1 MEVNRPDGDIG
12 HNPPTRRRQADRS
25 ATTRAALLAAARH
38 LFSQKGFAA
47 TGREEIVDAAG
58 VTRGAMYHHFA
69 NKEDVFRAV
78 YIELETEIVA
88 DVAAAAAGGAD
99 PMEQL
104 RRGAHA
110 FLDAALDPAVQR
122 VVLIDAP
129 SVLGWEERQAISE
142 SYGLG
147 LVREGLRAVMDAGI
161 VDSQPVEPLAHVLL
175 AALHEAALFVAQSAK
190 PKAARREVG
199 AIVDRLLDRL

>member
-12 HNPPTRRRQADRS
+12 HTPPARRRQADRS
-25 ATTRAALLAAARH
+25 AATRAALLTAARR
-38 LFSQKGFAA
+38 LFAEKGFAA

-69 NKEDVFRAV
+69 NKEDLFRAV
-78 YIELETEIVA
+78 YIELETEIVS
-88 DVAAAAAGGAD
+88 DVTSAAAEGGDAMD
-99 PMEQL
+99 RL

-110 FLDAALDPAVQR
+110 FLDAALDRAVQR

-147 LVREGLRAVMDAGI
+147 LVREGLQAVMDAGA
-161 VDSQPVEPLAHVLL
+161 VDAQPVEPLAHVLL
-175 AALHEAALFVAQSAK
+175 AALHEAALYVAQS
-190 PKAARREVG
+190 PLPERARSEVG
-199 AIVDRLLDRL
+199 DIVDRLLDRL